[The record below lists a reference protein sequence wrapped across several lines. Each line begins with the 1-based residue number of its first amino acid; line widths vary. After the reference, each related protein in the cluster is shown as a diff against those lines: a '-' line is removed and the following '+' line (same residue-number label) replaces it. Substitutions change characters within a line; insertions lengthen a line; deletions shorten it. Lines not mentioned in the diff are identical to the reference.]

1 LTGVA
6 DQVDARPPWGEAV
19 RNQEG
24 KRSMG
29 PTNVA
34 LVKLFE
40 ADRTLRDAQHKLED
54 AAHNIRI
61 QERRVN
67 DLTEKLRLA
76 QHTHKDQLSKTAQLE
91 LDLKIRDQ
99 QIEKLRAQQQLA
111 KNNKEYQALLV
122 EINTRKLDRGKIEEQ
137 TLALVDAAEKVKV
150 ESAALSTHLETEKE
164 KLVVMKAQVGDTLTK
179 LQAEIDA
186 VRPQR
191 EAAEAVVPPKARDIF
206 NRLADRYDGEAMA
219 GIDRPDRRKEEYL
232 CTACNMDL
240 VRDIYNKLKSRD
252 DVVFCPNCQRILF
265 IPDHF
270 TAEHAIGGPG
280 KPTAKRKPTVRV
292 SKTGTK
298 KSGAAAK
305 SEVADQDV
313 VVIEARA
320 TGELGRALSSAQG
333 ESVSRAVKSDS
344 TPVECEVHV
353 DGKLAGIYKGISV
366 ENLERA
372 IKYFMGDR
380 KVGYTSLVVTP
391 TVQPAAAP
399 SEIVP
404 AAAAPE
410 AASSGTATETDAAA
424 PAATAADGAEA
435 SQAVEPSESASE
447 PATASGTN
455 SPT

>member
-1 LTGVA
+1 
-6 DQVDARPPWGEAV
+6 
-19 RNQEG
+19 
-24 KRSMG
+24 MG

-54 AAHNIRI
+54 AAHNVRI

-76 QHTHKDQLSKTAQLE
+76 QHTQKDQQSKTAQLE

-99 QIEKLRAQQQLA
+99 QIEKLRNQQQQA

-122 EINTRKLDRGKIEEQ
+122 ELNTRKLDRGKVEEQ
-137 TLALVDAAEKVKV
+137 TLALVDSTEKLKV
-150 ESAALSTHLETEKE
+150 ESAALATHLEAEKE
-164 KLVVMKAQVGDTLTK
+164 KLVAMKAQVDDTLTK

-191 EAAEAVVPPKARDIF
+191 EAAEAAVPPKARDIF
-206 NRLADRYDGEAMA
+206 NRLADRYDGEAMG

-265 IPDHF
+265 IPEHF

-280 KPTAKRKPTVRV
+280 KPVAKRKPTTVRV
-292 SKTGTK
+292 SKTGSR
-298 KSGAAAK
+298 KSGSAAK
-305 SEVADQDV
+305 SAPADPDV

-320 TGELGRALSSAQG
+320 TGELGRALSMAQG
-333 ESVSRAVKSDS
+333 ESVSRAVKSDT

-391 TVQPAAAP
+391 LAQVAAGPSSEAVADTEAGAAA
-399 SEIVP
+399 SEP
-404 AAAAPE
+404 AVASPEVAP
-410 AASSGTATETDAAA
+410 DAQAQSA
-424 PAATAADGAEA
+424 VTGEIAEQSPAATPAT
-435 SQAVEPSESASE
+435 E
-447 PATASGTN
+447 PATASETTP